1 MKFFC
6 ASLSHETSKF
16 SPIPTSLDNFR
27 EEGLYL
33 PFSGE
38 GTAIGEMLEGSFN
51 LAKGIRARGHEA
63 IVGPVAFAQ
72 PGRPVDRATYEAIKC
87 DILGS
92 LQRAMPI
99 DGVLMFLHG
108 AQVAENVDDCEGDIL
123 AAVRAVVGPTI
134 PIGVAS
140 DLHGNFTPAMLR
152 NADLVLPCLEYP
164 HTDFDSRAEKLI
176 DLIVKCVRREIRPV
190 FAHRRV
196 PMLGTYYTTA
206 SPMREFVDWAKS
218 FEDQDGILGVGVTHG
233 FAWSDIEACGASVMV
248 HTDGDEALAARTAER
263 IAERYFQL
271 RQEIRNPYVSV
282 NEAVSEALAH
292 DGRPVVIAD
301 ITDNPGGGAA
311 GDSTFL
317 LRALLAANL
326 QDALVGMLW
335 DPAAAELA
343 SRAGVGARLP
353 LRVGGKAGPASG
365 APLDVD
371 ATVLACRDD
380 ATQMAQGSLAPL
392 GRSVLVQAGGI
403 RIVLNS
409 IRQQVF
415 DPACF
420 EAFGADPRTAS
431 IVVVKSQQHFHET
444 FHPFASKIIYASPPG
459 TVNMDYRNVDL
470 RNVPRPMFPIDQ
482 PPFSAFGR
490 TWSP

>member
-38 GTAIGEMLEGSFN
+38 GTGHRQAIEASFN
-51 LAKGIRARGHEA
+51 LAKGVRKRGHEA
-63 IVGPVAFAQ
+63 VVGPVAFAQ
-72 PGRPVDRATYEAIKC
+72 PGRPVDRATYDAIKN
-87 DILGS
+87 DILRS
-92 LQRAMPI
+92 LQCAMPV

-108 AQVAENVDDCEGDIL
+108 AQVAEGVDDCEGDIV
-123 AAVRAVVGPTI
+123 AAVRALTGPGV

-152 NADLVLPCLEYP
+152 NADLVMPCLEYP

-176 DLIVKCVRREIRPV
+176 DLIIRYARREIRPA
-190 FAHRRV
+190 FAHQRV

-218 FEDQDGILGVGVTHG
+218 FEDQDGILSVGVTHG

-248 HTDGDEALAARTAER
+248 YTDDDEALAARTAAQ
-263 IAERYFQL
+263 IAERYFHM
-271 RQEIRNPYVSV
+271 RQEIRGPHVSV
-282 NEAVSEALAH
+282 DEAVSQALAH
-292 DGRPVVIAD
+292 DGRPVIIAD

-317 LRALLAANL
+317 LRALIEVNAS
-326 QDALVGMLW
+326 DVLVCMLW

-343 SRAGVGARLP
+343 CRAGVGARLA
-353 LRVGGKAGPASG
+353 LRLGGKAGPASG
-365 APLDVD
+365 TPLDINV
-371 ATVLACRDD
+371 TVLACRDD
-380 ATQMAQGSLAPL
+380 VKQMAQGSLAPL
-392 GRSVLVQAGGI
+392 GRAALVQAGGI
-403 RIVLNS
+403 GIVLNS

-420 EAFGADPRTAS
+420 EAFGACPRTAR
-431 IVVVKSQQHFHET
+431 IVVVKSQQHFYET

-459 TVNMDYRNVDL
+459 AVNMDYRSVGL
-470 RNVPRPMFPIDQ
+470 RNVPRPMFPIDL

-490 TWSP
+490 TWSI